1 MRLVMPLQLQSQI
14 SSPRASFPRL
24 AINPSWVKMMTQRG
38 RHGAAEIQ
46 RLQGFARA
54 LLHANKG
61 KCQLAPEAAGAGCE
75 ACVAGFATGA
85 GGGCTACA
93 AGFAVSP
100 AADAGAE
107 ALAAW
112 TYALIAF
119 VTFCFCSGGQS
130 GR

>member
-1 MRLVMPLQLQSQI
+1 MRLVMPYDSKVKI
-14 SSPRASFPRL
+14 SSPRAPFPRL

-61 KCQLAPEAAGAGCE
+61 KCQLAPEAAGA
-75 ACVAGFATGA
+75 CVAGFATGA

-112 TYALIAF
+112 T
-119 VTFCFCSGGQS
+119 
-130 GR
+130 